1 MAQEGGGAMKL
12 ITIIQWLKIQRQ
24 NRKDFPEVGNDK
36 KIESLDTAI
45 SYLDDLQE
53 IKKVVAKWKAGDF
66 IGSDGFAWDCMKEIA
81 DIVDEVEE

>member
-1 MAQEGGGAMKL
+1 MGM
-12 ITIIQWLKIQRQ
+12 TIDTVIQWLKIQRQ

-53 IKKVVAKWKAGDF
+53 VKKVVAKWKV
-66 IGSDGFAWDCMKEIA
+66 DGIDWDSIREIA
-81 DIVDEVEE
+81 DIVDEAEK

>member
-1 MAQEGGGAMKL
+1 MGMM
-12 ITIIQWLKIQRQ
+12 IDTVIQWLKIQRQ

-53 IKKVVAKWKAGDF
+53 VKKVVAKWKSDVF
-66 IGSDGFAWDCMKEIA
+66 TGSDGFAWDCMKEIA
-81 DIVDEVEE
+81 DIVDERESEDKE

>member
-1 MAQEGGGAMKL
+1 MGMM
-12 ITIIQWLKIQRQ
+12 IDTVIQWFKIQRQ

-53 IKKVVAKWKAGDF
+53 FKKVVAKWKADDF
-66 IGSDGFAWDCMKEIA
+66 TGSDGFAWDCMKEIA
-81 DIVDEVEE
+81 DIVDETESEDKE

>member
-1 MAQEGGGAMKL
+1 MGM
-12 ITIIQWLKIQRQ
+12 TIDTVTQWLKIQRQ

-53 IKKVVAKWKAGDF
+53 VKKVVAKWKVNDF

-81 DIVDEVEE
+81 DIVGQAESEGT

>member
-1 MAQEGGGAMKL
+1 MGM
-12 ITIIQWLKIQRQ
+12 TIDTVIQWLKIQRQ

-53 IKKVVAKWKAGDF
+53 VKKVVSKWKAVDF
-66 IGSDGFAWDCMKEIA
+66 TGSDGFAWDCMKEVA
-81 DIVDEVEE
+81 DIVDETESEDK

>member
-1 MAQEGGGAMKL
+1 MGM
-12 ITIIQWLKIQRQ
+12 TIDTVIQWLKIQRQ

-53 IKKVVAKWKAGDF
+53 VKKVVSKWKADDF
-66 IGSDGFAWDCMKEIA
+66 TGSDGFAWDCMKEVA
-81 DIVDEVEE
+81 DIVDETESEDK

>member
-1 MAQEGGGAMKL
+1 MGM
-12 ITIIQWLKIQRQ
+12 TIDTVIQWLKIQRQ

-53 IKKVVAKWKAGDF
+53 VKKVVAKWKADNF
-66 IGSDGFAWDCMKEIA
+66 TDGFSWDCMREIA
-81 DIVDEVEE
+81 DIVDEVEDGTN

>member
-1 MAQEGGGAMKL
+1 MS
-12 ITIIQWLKIQRQ
+12 IDTVIQWLKIQRQ

-53 IKKVVAKWKAGDF
+53 VKKVVAKWKVKDL